1 MEEEKLASFS
11 PMLIFTNYF
20 FFFSQ
25 SSKKQ
30 NKTKGMKSHKVINTV
45 SDSETEDDDNMDL
58 PPDTSSPGW
67 GTGRREDLIKEP
79 I

>member
-1 MEEEKLASFS
+1 
-11 PMLIFTNYF
+11 
-20 FFFSQ
+20 
-25 SSKKQ
+25 
-30 NKTKGMKSHKVINTV
+30 MKSHKVIITV

-67 GTGRREDLIKEP
+67 GTDRREDLIKEP